1 MRFKKSV
8 SFLFALYCSACLSQD
23 IEIGQWRPE
32 LSYNKG
38 LDVADAEEKVY
49 AIANGNLFSYSK
61 SDNSIERLSKV
72 NGWSDIGVSAIN
84 YSKDRK
90 VLVVA
95 YANSNLDLL
104 EKDVVVNIS
113 DIKSKQI
120 LGDKSV
126 NNIFF
131 DGDFAYLACGFGII
145 KLNIV
150 KKEIADTYYI
160 GTNGAAVNV
169 RDVLTDGNYVFAA
182 TDDGIYRASKNN
194 TFLSDFNQWTRF
206 FNDSTFNTMALFNG
220 NIVVNKYSSIYN
232 NDKIYTFDPATPIL
246 IPLVLQNYTSNT
258 CHNIRA
264 FNSKLVVTFDE
275 FIDVYDASFA
285 SVVHIYDYF
294 QADLPGFAPLKCV
307 LDTEGKEWIA
317 DRKSALMK
325 GDGPF
330 LFERFAPEGPNT
342 NSVTAISVENGNLW
356 VAPGSKDAAWGN
368 LFNIDGVSGFYN
380 GSWTNVTNKTSVAI
394 DTLFDI
400 ITVLADPN
408 DPKRCFAGSWS
419 NGLIEI
425 KEGKVSAVY
434 NEKNSTLRQRPEF
447 RWIGVGGL
455 DFDKGGTVW
464 FTNSYTKNALQALD
478 INGNFTAF
486 DCGSELNNTLVGN
499 VVATSSGPK
508 WMMLPNG
515 NGVLVYDDNST
526 LDDPSDDKIKKLNFT
541 AGSGGIVGSDVS
553 AMAED
558 ADGQMWIGT
567 DKGISVFY
575 SPIAVFGTG
584 SFDAQQIKLE
594 QDGYVQNL
602 LETELVTA
610 IAVDGANRKWIG
622 TQNSG
627 VYFMS
632 DDGTQ
637 QLAHYT
643 AANSPLFSD
652 EIRSI
657 AINGKNGQVY
667 FATANGIVSYKS
679 TATDGADKFV
689 KEEVFAYPNPV
700 RPDYT
705 GTIAI
710 KGLTK
715 NADVKITDISGTLI
729 FQTKA
734 LGGQA
739 IWNGRD
745 TKGTK
750 AQSGV
755 YTIFCASEDGSKT
768 IISKLLFL
776 N

>member
-1 MRFKKSV
+1 MHFKKSV
-8 SFLFALYCSACLSQD
+8 LLLFLLSGTFCFSQEV
-23 IEIGQWRPE
+23 EIGQWRCE
-32 LSYNKG
+32 LAYNKG
-38 LDVADAEEKVY
+38 SDVTDAEDKVY

-61 SDNSIERLSKV
+61 SDNAIERLSKV

-95 YANSNLDLL
+95 YSNSNLDLL
-104 EKDVVVNIS
+104 EKDVIVNIS
-113 DIKSKQI
+113 DIKRKQI
-120 LGDKSV
+120 LGDKSI

-169 RDVLTDGNYVFAA
+169 TDVLTDGNYIFAA
-182 TDDGIYRASKNN
+182 TKDGIYRASKSNN
-194 TFLSDFNQWTRF
+194 FLSDFNQWTQF
-206 FNDSTFNTMALFNG
+206 FNDSTFNTMTLFNG
-220 NIVVNKYSSIYN
+220 NIVVNKNSSTYN
-232 NDKIYTFDPATPIL
+232 NDKIYTFDPATPSL
-246 IPLVLQNYTSNT
+246 TPLLLQNYTSNT
-258 CHNIRA
+258 CHNIRT
-264 FNSKLVVTFDE
+264 FNSKLVVTFDG
-275 FIDVYDASFA
+275 FIDVYDASLT

-294 QADLPGFAPLKCV
+294 QASLPGFAPLKCV
-307 LDTEGKEWIA
+307 LDNEGKEWIA
-317 DRKSALMK
+317 DRKNGLMK

-342 NSVTAISVENGNLW
+342 NSVTAVSIENGNLW
-356 VAPGSKDAAWGN
+356 IAPGSKDAAWGN
-368 LFNIDGVSGFYN
+368 LFNIDGVSGFSD
-380 GSWTNVTNKTSVAI
+380 GTWTNITSKTSVAM

-408 DPKRCFAGSWS
+408 NPKRCFAGSWS

-425 KEGKVSAVY
+425 KDGKVSALY
-434 NEKNSTLRQRPEF
+434 NEKNSPLSQRPEF

-455 DFDKGGTVW
+455 DLDKEGNVW
-464 FTNSYTKNALQALD
+464 LTNSYTRNALQMLD
-478 INGNFTAF
+478 VNGKFTAF

-499 VVATSSGPK
+499 IIATSNGPK
-508 WMMLPNG
+508 WMMLPGG
-515 NGVLVYDDNST
+515 NGILAYDDNGT
-526 LDDPSDDKIKKLNFT
+526 LDDPADDKIKKLNFT
-541 AGSGGIVGSDVS
+541 AGNGGIVGSDVS

-567 DKGISVFY
+567 DKGVSVFY
-575 SPIAVFGTG
+575 SPTAVFGTG
-584 SFDAQQIKLE
+584 NFDAQQIKLE

-632 DDGTQ
+632 ADGTE

-667 FATANGIVSYKS
+667 FATVNGIISYKS

-700 RPDYT
+700 KPDYT

-715 NADVKITDISGTLI
+715 NADVKITDISGTLV

-739 IWNGRD
+739 VWNGKD
-745 TKGTK
+745 TKGNK
-750 AQSGV
+750 AHSGV
-755 YTIFCASEDGSKT
+755 YTIFCANEDGSKT
-768 IISKLLFL
+768 IITKLLFL

>member
-632 DDGTQ
+632 ADGTQ

>member
-23 IEIGQWRPE
+23 IEISQWRPE

-632 DDGTQ
+632 ADGTQ

>member
-553 AMAED
+553 SMAED

-632 DDGTQ
+632 ADGTQ

>member
-23 IEIGQWRPE
+23 IEIGQWRSE

-38 LDVADAEEKVY
+38 LDVADAEDKVY

-72 NGWSDIGVSAIN
+72 NGWSDIGVSAIH

-104 EKDVVVNIS
+104 EKDVIVNIS

-246 IPLVLQNYTSNT
+246 IPLVLQNYTRNT

-264 FNSKLVVTFDE
+264 FNSKLVVTFDD

-508 WMMLPNG
+508 WMVLPNG
-515 NGVLVYDDNST
+515 NGVLVYDDNSS

-575 SPIAVFGTG
+575 SPTAVFGTG

-632 DDGTQ
+632 ADGTQ

-679 TATDGADKFV
+679 AATDGADKFV

-745 TKGTK
+745 TKGIK